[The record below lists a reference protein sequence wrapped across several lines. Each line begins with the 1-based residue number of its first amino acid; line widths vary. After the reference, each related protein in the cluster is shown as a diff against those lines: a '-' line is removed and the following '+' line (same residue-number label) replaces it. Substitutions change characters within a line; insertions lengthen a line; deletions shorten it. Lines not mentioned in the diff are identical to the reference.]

1 MKDLIISIACASF
14 GMPAISAEINLIC
27 DVKSTYTYST
37 GTVEKGFGN
46 ALIEVSDKPSFKSI
60 FITSDDE
67 VANNLSVLARQDG
80 STQSIDYSTSA
91 KWDIE
96 NIAKR
101 VDGSSRT
108 RIVIDRTT
116 GILIANR
123 DFETNGRVNRSNV
136 SGVCRK
142 NDASTK
148 KF

>member
-1 MKDLIISIACASF
+1 MKNLIVFTALNTIYSAVIAV
-14 GMPAISAEINLIC
+14 EINLIC
-27 DVKSTYTYST
+27 DVKSTYTYSS

-46 ALIEVSDKPSFKSI
+46 ALLEVSDKRSFKSI

-67 VANNLSVLARQDG
+67 VANNLSVLSRQDG
-80 STQSIDYSTSA
+80 STQSIDNSTSA

-96 NIAKR
+96 NSAKR